1 MLHTE
6 VLQAELSV
14 MFSVLSSSLLTSAD
28 KDQKGK
34 YSVPILDVKS
44 RELVLDTNQTLQLS
58 CRWVSGRWIQAREPL
73 SGATGVGD
81 PCKWNIPIFKA

>member
-1 MLHTE
+1 MVTTRLSI
-6 VLQAELSV
+6 LQYNALKSV

-44 RELVLDTNQTLQLS
+44 RQLVLDTNQTLLLS
-58 CRWVSGRWIQAREPL
+58 CR
-73 SGATGVGD
+73 
-81 PCKWNIPIFKA
+81 